1 MSVILYLAD
10 GKTVNIVSEE
20 GAYNK
25 ITYDCFFKIRMTIE
39 GPLTNIAKPAIVEL
53 LRLFD
58 ENQWVVPRIR
68 YASVR
73 SKPELIEDIQR
84 HFRASIREG
93 MVHLSPNHCKLRS
106 LERVP
111 PIWFDLARR
120 RWFVRG
126 EQLPPVRVRKELLG
140 FRIWRK
146 RCTLRFPDWPSR
158 QKEPG
163 DAAAF
168 PEPGTGAP
176 PNSPEPSA
184 PSVLAG

>member
-1 MSVILYLAD
+1 MFLFYYL
-10 GKTVNIVSEE
+10 
-20 GAYNK
+20 
-25 ITYDCFFKIRMTIE
+25 FFKIGMTIE

-93 MVHLSPNHCKLRS
+93 RVHLLPNHCKLRS

-126 EQLPPVRVRKELLG
+126 QQLPPVRARKERLR
-140 FRIWRK
+140 FRIQRG
-146 RCTLRFPDWPSR
+146 RRILRFPDWPSR
-158 QKEPG
+158 RKEPG
-163 DAAAF
+163 GAVAF
-168 PEPGTGAP
+168 PVPGTGAP

-184 PSVLAG
+184 PSALAG